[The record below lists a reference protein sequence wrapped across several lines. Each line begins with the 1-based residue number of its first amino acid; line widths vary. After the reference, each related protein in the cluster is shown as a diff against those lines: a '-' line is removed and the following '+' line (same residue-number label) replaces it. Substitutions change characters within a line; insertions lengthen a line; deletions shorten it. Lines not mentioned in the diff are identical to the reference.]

1 MNCLLQDPKCCCYT
15 GCGRLPP
22 RERLA
27 TSVHR
32 QPFTAARQSG
42 QSSSR
47 NTRRLCCR
55 VTSTSDPSTS
65 VSTSSPTYSPHQKG
79 LPQSQVWELDFCSRP
94 LLDERGKKRWEL
106 LICSPDRKFEYS
118 AYFPNNKINS
128 TQLKAAL
135 LELLQQA
142 GAEKPRQCRFFRGQM
157 QTIISRSLTDL
168 DIAPV
173 PSRRCFTLIS
183 WLQERLENLYM
194 KDPGYSDKAASL
206 FMLDL
211 QSPQELPD
219 NLRGEQWNFVQLPL
233 SALLEELSQVKQR
246 EVFGD
251 TFDLSTAD
259 AADLPLDAL
268 IPGVAVFS
276 KRAVPLAAWT
286 SGFELA
292 SLVADTDR
300 ACVILETGVNQRWR
314 YGSYRRN
321 PETNAEARQWEDAKK
336 TVKGLHFLALQK
348 DEEAEQCAGVWLL
361 QDREPPSI

>member
-1 MNCLLQDPKCCCYT
+1 MNCLLQDPKCCCHT

-27 TSVHR
+27 TSLHR

-42 QSSSR
+42 LSSSR

-55 VTSTSDPSTS
+55 VTSTSEPSTS
-65 VSTSSPTYSPHQKG
+65 VSTSSPTYSPNQKG

-128 TQLKAAL
+128 TQVPDLNFMLSITPCIVLVLECASITPMCCFQLKAAL

-157 QTIISRSLTDL
+157 QTIISRSLQDL

-183 WLQERLENLYM
+183 EA
-194 KDPGYSDKAASL
+194 PASC
-206 FMLDL
+206 
-211 QSPQELPD
+211 
-219 NLRGEQWNFVQLPL
+219 
-233 SALLEELSQVKQR
+233 
-246 EVFGD
+246 
-251 TFDLSTAD
+251 
-259 AADLPLDAL
+259 
-268 IPGVAVFS
+268 I
-276 KRAVPLAAWT
+276 
-286 SGFELA
+286 
-292 SLVADTDR
+292 
-300 ACVILETGVNQRWR
+300 
-314 YGSYRRN
+314 
-321 PETNAEARQWEDAKK
+321 
-336 TVKGLHFLALQK
+336 
-348 DEEAEQCAGVWLL
+348 
-361 QDREPPSI
+361 